1 MGLSLWPQVRLKE
14 LLKFLMPAYKTMGHL
29 FSSNKKITAV
39 DKVMMWYGWYFSC
52 FQNFIFAI
60 GEDLLY
66 EQKN

>member
-1 MGLSLWPQVRLKE
+1 
-14 LLKFLMPAYKTMGHL
+14 MPAYKTMGHL